1 MAIDFASKRRFKNF
15 QVRKVREALP
25 EYFTSEFP
33 KLVSFVEKYYD
44 FLDSADATHSFGD
57 DLKQIFAT
65 KDIGEMPSELL
76 NSYVN
81 ELAANLET
89 GGNFTDT
96 RFALRRLAQFLR
108 LKGSRFSAEEF
119 FRLFFQQKAE
129 IVYGKES
136 VFNIGDSA
144 STIGTESLKFIQNN
158 ALFQTF
164 GLQLKTP
171 IDVSKWNELY
181 KKFIHPAGFYF
192 EGQVVSDTEATLSLI
207 GDSSNHS
214 IIFSDSAV
222 LSGPSLIS
230 EASVP
235 LTIPFVQ
242 ETLLIDSNGTDVRI
256 GLNQLVNVYQNLT
269 TVELE
274 KFYSSIDELIGV
286 NSFTFDDSDIRDS
299 AGGATPD
306 FSLATETMDNDMFTR
321 YLSDSA
327 F

>member
-65 KDIGEMPSELL
+65 KDIGEMPNELL

-119 FRLFFQQKAE
+119 FRLFFQNKAE
-129 IVYGKES
+129 VVYGKES

-158 ALFQTF
+158 ELFQTF
-164 GLQLKTP
+164 GLQVKTP

-192 EGQVVSDTEATLSLI
+192 EGQVVSDTEALLSLTAPL
-207 GDSSNHS
+207 S
-214 IIFSDSAV
+214 IPLDSAAT
-222 LSGPSLIS
+222 SGPSLSS
-230 EASVP
+230 EALVP

-242 ETLLIDSNGTDVRI
+242 ETLLIDSDGTNIRI

-321 YLSDSA
+321 YLSDSS

>member
-1 MAIDFASKRRFKNF
+1 M
-15 QVRKVREALP
+15 
-25 EYFTSEFP
+25 
-33 KLVSFVEKYYD
+33 
-44 FLDSADATHSFGD
+44 
-57 DLKQIFAT
+57 
-65 KDIGEMPSELL
+65 
-76 NSYVN
+76 
-81 ELAANLET
+81 
-89 GGNFTDT
+89 
-96 RFALRRLAQFLR
+96 
-108 LKGSRFSAEEF
+108 
-119 FRLFFQQKAE
+119 
-129 IVYGKES
+129 
-136 VFNIGDSA
+136 
-144 STIGTESLKFIQNN
+144 
-158 ALFQTF
+158 
-164 GLQLKTP
+164 
-171 IDVSKWNELY
+171 
-181 KKFIHPAGFYF
+181 
-192 EGQVVSDTEATLSLI
+192 
-207 GDSSNHS
+207 
-214 IIFSDSAV
+214 

>member
-65 KDIGEMPSELL
+65 KDIGEMPNELL

-158 ALFQTF
+158 ELFQTF
-164 GLQLKTP
+164 GLQVKTP

-192 EGQVVSDTEATLSLI
+192 EGQVVSDTEALLSLTAPL
-207 GDSSNHS
+207 S
-214 IIFSDSAV
+214 IPLDSAAT
-222 LSGPSLIS
+222 SGPSLSS
-230 EASVP
+230 EALVP

-242 ETLLIDSNGTDVRI
+242 ETLLIDSDGTNIRI

-321 YLSDSA
+321 YLSDSS

>member
-15 QVRKVREALP
+15 QVRKVREVLP

-65 KDIGEMPSELL
+65 KDIGEMPNELL

-158 ALFQTF
+158 ELFQTF
-164 GLQLKTP
+164 GLQVKTP

-192 EGQVVSDTEATLSLI
+192 EGQVVSDTEALLSLTAPL
-207 GDSSNHS
+207 S
-214 IIFSDSAV
+214 IPLDSAAT
-222 LSGPSLIS
+222 SGPSLSS
-230 EASVP
+230 EALVP

-242 ETLLIDSNGTDVRI
+242 ETLLIDSDGTNIRI

-321 YLSDSA
+321 YLSDSS

>member
-65 KDIGEMPSELL
+65 KDIGEMPNELL

-164 GLQLKTP
+164 GLQVKTP

-192 EGQVVSDTEATLSLI
+192 EGQVVSDTEASLSLTAPL
-207 GDSSNHS
+207 S
-214 IIFSDSAV
+214 IPLDSAAT
-222 LSGPSLIS
+222 SGPSLS
-230 EASVP
+230 AEALVP

-242 ETLLIDSNGTDVRI
+242 ETLLIDSDGINIRI

-321 YLSDSA
+321 YLSDSS

>member
-65 KDIGEMPSELL
+65 KDIGEMPNELL

-129 IVYGKES
+129 VVYGKES
-136 VFNIGDSA
+136 IFNIGDSA

-164 GLQLKTP
+164 GLQIKTP

-192 EGQVVSDTEATLSLI
+192 EGQVVSDTEALLSLTAPL
-207 GDSSNHS
+207 S
-214 IIFSDSAV
+214 IPLDSAET
-222 LSGPSLIS
+222 SGPSLSS
-230 EASVP
+230 EALVP

-242 ETLLIDSNGTDVRI
+242 ETLLIDSDGTNIRI

-286 NSFTFDDSDIRDS
+286 NSFTFDDSNIRDS
-299 AGGATPD
+299 AGTATPD

>member
-1 MAIDFASKRRFKNF
+1 MAIDFQSKRRLKNF
-15 QVRKVREALP
+15 QVRKVRDTLP

-33 KLVSFVEKYYD
+33 TLVTFLEKYYD
-44 FLDSADATHSFGD
+44 FLDSADANHSFGD

-65 KDIGEMPSELL
+65 KDIGEMPNELL
-76 NSYVN
+76 NNYVV

-119 FRLFFQQKAE
+119 FRLFFQNKAE
-129 IVYGKES
+129 VVYGKES

-192 EGQVVSDTEATLSLI
+192 EGQVVSDTEALLSLTAPL
-207 GDSSNHS
+207 S
-214 IIFSDSAV
+214 IPLDSAET
-222 LSGPSLIS
+222 SGPSLSS
-230 EASVP
+230 EALVP

-242 ETLLIDSNGTDVRI
+242 ETLLIDSDGTNIRI

-321 YLSDSA
+321 YLSDSS

>member
-1 MAIDFASKRRFKNF
+1 MAIDFQSKRRLKNF
-15 QVRKVREALP
+15 QVRKVRETLP

-33 KLVSFVEKYYD
+33 TLVTFLEKYYD
-44 FLDSADATHSFGD
+44 FLDSADANHSFGD

-65 KDIGEMPSELL
+65 KDIGEMPNELL
-76 NSYVN
+76 NNYVV

-119 FRLFFQQKAE
+119 FRLFFQNKAE
-129 IVYGKES
+129 VVYGKES

-192 EGQVVSDTEATLSLI
+192 EGQVVSDTEALLSLTAPL
-207 GDSSNHS
+207 S
-214 IIFSDSAV
+214 IPLDSAET
-222 LSGPSLIS
+222 SGPSLSS
-230 EASVP
+230 EALVP

-242 ETLLIDSNGTDVRI
+242 ETLLIDSDGTNIRI

-321 YLSDSA
+321 YLSDSS

>member
-65 KDIGEMPSELL
+65 KDIGEMPNELL

-164 GLQLKTP
+164 GLQIKTP

-181 KKFIHPAGFYF
+181 KKFIHPAGFYY
-192 EGQVVSDTEATLSLI
+192 EGQVVSDTEATLSLTAPL
-207 GDSSNHS
+207 S
-214 IIFSDSAV
+214 IPLDSAAT
-222 LSGPSLIS
+222 SGPSLS
-230 EASVP
+230 AEALVP

-242 ETLLIDSNGTDVRI
+242 ETLLIDSDGINIRI

-321 YLSDSA
+321 YLSDSS

>member
-65 KDIGEMPSELL
+65 KDIGEMPNELL

-164 GLQLKTP
+164 GLQVKTP

-192 EGQVVSDTEATLSLI
+192 EGQVVSDTEALLSLTAPI
-207 GDSSNHS
+207 S
-214 IIFSDSAV
+214 IPLDSAAT
-222 LSGPSLIS
+222 SGPSLSS
-230 EASVP
+230 EALVP

-242 ETLLIDSNGTDVRI
+242 ETLLIDSDGTNIRI

-321 YLSDSA
+321 YLSDSS

>member
-65 KDIGEMPSELL
+65 KDIGEMPNELL

-164 GLQLKTP
+164 GLQVKTP

-192 EGQVVSDTEATLSLI
+192 EGQVVSDTEALLSLTAPL
-207 GDSSNHS
+207 S
-214 IIFSDSAV
+214 IPLDSAAT
-222 LSGPSLIS
+222 SGPSLSS
-230 EASVP
+230 EALVP

-242 ETLLIDSNGTDVRI
+242 ETLLIDSDGTNIRI

>member
-65 KDIGEMPSELL
+65 KDIGEMPNELL

-158 ALFQTF
+158 ELFQTF
-164 GLQLKTP
+164 GLQVKTP

-192 EGQVVSDTEATLSLI
+192 EGQVVSDTEALLSLTAPI
-207 GDSSNHS
+207 S
-214 IIFSDSAV
+214 IPLDSAAT
-222 LSGPSLIS
+222 SGPSLSS
-230 EASVP
+230 EALVP

-242 ETLLIDSNGTDVRI
+242 ETLLIDSDGTNIRI

-321 YLSDSA
+321 YLSDSS

>member
-65 KDIGEMPSELL
+65 KDIGEMPNELL

-158 ALFQTF
+158 QLFQTF
-164 GLQLKTP
+164 GLQVKTP

-192 EGQVVSDTEATLSLI
+192 EGQVVSDTEALLSLTAPL
-207 GDSSNHS
+207 S
-214 IIFSDSAV
+214 IPLDSAAT
-222 LSGPSLIS
+222 SGPSLSS
-230 EASVP
+230 EALVP

-242 ETLLIDSNGTDVRI
+242 ETLLIDSDGTNVRI

-321 YLSDSA
+321 YLSDSS

>member
-129 IVYGKES
+129 VAYGKES
-136 VFNIGDSA
+136 MFVIGDSA
-144 STIGTESLKFIQNN
+144 STVGTESLKFIQNN
-158 ALFQTF
+158 ELYQTF
-164 GLQLKTP
+164 GLQIKTP

-181 KKFIHPAGFYF
+181 KKFIHPAGFYY
-192 EGQVVSDTEATLSLI
+192 EGQVVSDTEATLSLQAPL
-207 GDSSNHS
+207 S
-214 IIFSDSAV
+214 IADSAI
-222 LSGPSLIS
+222 GPSITS
-230 EASVP
+230 EAA
-235 LTIPFVQ
+235 LTFVTQIVQ
-242 ETLLIDSNGTDVRI
+242 ETVIIDSDGKGVRMK
-256 GLNQLVNVYQNLT
+256 LDQLVSVYQSLT
-269 TVELE
+269 TQELE
-274 KFYSSIDELIGV
+274 KFYSNLEELV
-286 NSFTFDDSDIRDS
+286 TPNSFTFDDSDKRDS
-299 AGGATPD
+299 AGAATPD
-306 FSLATETMDNDMFTR
+306 LSLVTETMDNDMFTR

>member
-1 MAIDFASKRRFKNF
+1 MAIDFQSKRRLKNF
-15 QVRKVREALP
+15 QVRKVRDTLP

-33 KLVSFVEKYYD
+33 TLVTFLEKYYD
-44 FLDSADATHSFGD
+44 FLDSADANHSFGD

-65 KDIGEMPSELL
+65 KDIGEMPNELL
-76 NSYVN
+76 NNYVV

-119 FRLFFQQKAE
+119 FRLFFQNKAE
-129 IVYGKES
+129 VVYGKES

-158 ALFQTF
+158 QLFQTF
-164 GLQLKTP
+164 GLQVKTP

-192 EGQVVSDTEATLSLI
+192 EGQVVSDTEALLSLTAPL
-207 GDSSNHS
+207 S
-214 IIFSDSAV
+214 IPLDSAAT
-222 LSGPSLIS
+222 SGPSLSS
-230 EASVP
+230 EALVP

-242 ETLLIDSNGTDVRI
+242 ETLLIDSDGTNIRI

>member
-65 KDIGEMPSELL
+65 KDIGEMPNELL

-158 ALFQTF
+158 QLFQTF
-164 GLQLKTP
+164 GLQVKTP

-192 EGQVVSDTEATLSLI
+192 EGQVVSDTEALLSLTAPL
-207 GDSSNHS
+207 S
-214 IIFSDSAV
+214 IPLDSAAT
-222 LSGPSLIS
+222 SGPSLSS
-230 EASVP
+230 EALVP

-242 ETLLIDSNGTDVRI
+242 ETLLIDSDGTNIRI

-286 NSFTFDDSDIRDS
+286 NSFTFDDSNIRDS
-299 AGGATPD
+299 AGTATPD

>member
-15 QVRKVREALP
+15 QVRKVREVLP

-65 KDIGEMPSELL
+65 KDIGEMPNELL

-158 ALFQTF
+158 QLFQTF
-164 GLQLKTP
+164 GLQVKTP

-192 EGQVVSDTEATLSLI
+192 EGQVVSDTEALLSLTAPL
-207 GDSSNHS
+207 S
-214 IIFSDSAV
+214 IPLDSAAT
-222 LSGPSLIS
+222 SGPSLSS
-230 EASVP
+230 EALVP

-242 ETLLIDSNGTDVRI
+242 ETLLIDSDGTNIRI

-321 YLSDSA
+321 YLSDSS

>member
-65 KDIGEMPSELL
+65 KDIGEMPNELL

-171 IDVSKWNELY
+171 IDVKL
-181 KKFIHPAGFYF
+181 H
-192 EGQVVSDTEATLSLI
+192 
-207 GDSSNHS
+207 
-214 IIFSDSAV
+214 V
-222 LSGPSLIS
+222 L
-230 EASVP
+230 
-235 LTIPFVQ
+235 F
-242 ETLLIDSNGTDVRI
+242 LL
-256 GLNQLVNVYQNLT
+256 
-269 TVELE
+269 E
-274 KFYSSIDELIGV
+274 
-286 NSFTFDDSDIRDS
+286 SF
-299 AGGATPD
+299 
-306 FSLATETMDNDMFTR
+306 
-321 YLSDSA
+321 
-327 F
+327 

>member
-65 KDIGEMPSELL
+65 KDIGEMPNELL

-192 EGQVVSDTEATLSLI
+192 EGQVVSDTEALLSLTAPL
-207 GDSSNHS
+207 S
-214 IIFSDSAV
+214 IPLDSAAT
-222 LSGPSLIS
+222 SGPSLSS
-230 EASVP
+230 EALVP

-242 ETLLIDSNGTDVRI
+242 ETLLIDSDGTNIRI

-321 YLSDSA
+321 YLSDSS

>member
-65 KDIGEMPSELL
+65 KDIGEMPNELL

-164 GLQLKTP
+164 GLQVKTP

-192 EGQVVSDTEATLSLI
+192 EGQVVSDTEALLSLTAPL
-207 GDSSNHS
+207 S
-214 IIFSDSAV
+214 IPLDSAAT
-222 LSGPSLIS
+222 SGPSLSS
-230 EASVP
+230 EALVP

-242 ETLLIDSNGTDVRI
+242 ETLLIDSDGTNIRI

-321 YLSDSA
+321 YLSDSS

>member
-1 MAIDFASKRRFKNF
+1 MAIDFQSKRRLKNF
-15 QVRKVREALP
+15 QVRKVRETLP

-33 KLVSFVEKYYD
+33 TLVTFLEKYYD
-44 FLDSADATHSFGD
+44 FLDSADANHSFGD

-65 KDIGEMPSELL
+65 KDIGEMPNELL
-76 NSYVN
+76 NNYVV

-119 FRLFFQQKAE
+119 FRLFFQNKAE
-129 IVYGKES
+129 VVYGKES

-192 EGQVVSDTEATLSLI
+192 EGQVVSDTEALLSLTAPL
-207 GDSSNHS
+207 S
-214 IIFSDSAV
+214 IPLDSAET
-222 LSGPSLIS
+222 SGPSLSS
-230 EASVP
+230 EALVP

-242 ETLLIDSNGTDVRI
+242 ETLLIDSDGTNIRI

>member
-65 KDIGEMPSELL
+65 KDIGEMPNELL

-158 ALFQTF
+158 QLFQTF
-164 GLQLKTP
+164 GLQVKTP

-192 EGQVVSDTEATLSLI
+192 EGQVVSDTEALLSLTAPL
-207 GDSSNHS
+207 S
-214 IIFSDSAV
+214 IPLDSAAT
-222 LSGPSLIS
+222 SGPSLSS
-230 EASVP
+230 EALVP

-242 ETLLIDSNGTDVRI
+242 ETLLIDSDGTNIRI

-321 YLSDSA
+321 YLSDSS

>member
-15 QVRKVREALP
+15 QVRKVREVLP

-65 KDIGEMPSELL
+65 KDIGEMPNELL

-164 GLQLKTP
+164 GLQVKTP

-192 EGQVVSDTEATLSLI
+192 EGQVVSDTEALLSLTAPL
-207 GDSSNHS
+207 S
-214 IIFSDSAV
+214 IPLDSAAT
-222 LSGPSLIS
+222 SGPSLSS
-230 EASVP
+230 EALVP

-242 ETLLIDSNGTDVRI
+242 ETLLIDSDGTNIRI

-321 YLSDSA
+321 YLSDSS

>member
-65 KDIGEMPSELL
+65 KDIGEMPNELL

-158 ALFQTF
+158 QLFQTF
-164 GLQLKTP
+164 GLQVKTP

-192 EGQVVSDTEATLSLI
+192 EGQVVSDTEALLSLTAPL
-207 GDSSNHS
+207 S
-214 IIFSDSAV
+214 IPLDSAAT
-222 LSGPSLIS
+222 SGPSLSS
-230 EASVP
+230 EALVP

-242 ETLLIDSNGTDVRI
+242 ETLLIDSDGTNIRI